1 MSSVLRGT
9 CVCPRAPNNQMHRV
23 SCRAARC
30 NTRCYVI
37 AVDPAVCGAA
47 RSCGT
52 HHPVVDTSHQT
63 SGSDAARACTI
74 ILSFDV
80 IGVRGGRARGTDAAR
95 VTLQGRVVEKI
106 DCLRATG
113 SNQRSAARDDDMLS
127 CTAICGRWIVG
138 SKQAKLAV
146 TLLSASKRAI
156 SSPHIIPFL
165 LLFSSNGSTG
175 DGARVSGGVYRISV
189 LPLRLLHGTC
199 QHS

>member
-1 MSSVLRGT
+1 VSSVLRGT

-30 NTRCYVI
+30 NTPCYVI

-52 HHPVVDTSHQT
+52 RHPDVDKSKKS
-63 SGSDAARACTI
+63 SGSEAARACTI
-74 ILSFDV
+74 ILSFNV
-80 IGVRGGRARGTDAAR
+80 IGVRGGWARGADAAR

-106 DCLRATG
+106 DCVRASG
-113 SNQRSAARDDDMLS
+113 SDQRSAAGNDGVLS
-127 CTAICGRWIVG
+127 CTALCGRLIVA
-138 SKQAKLAV
+138 SKQMKLAV

>member
-1 MSSVLRGT
+1 MR
-9 CVCPRAPNNQMHRV
+9 
-23 SCRAARC
+23 
-30 NTRCYVI
+30 
-37 AVDPAVCGAA
+37 
-47 RSCGT
+47 
-52 HHPVVDTSHQT
+52 HPDVDTSHKT
-63 SGSDAARACTI
+63 SGSEATRACTI
-74 ILSFDV
+74 ILSFNV
-80 IGVRGGRARGTDAAR
+80 IGVRGGWARGADAAR

-106 DCLRATG
+106 DCVRAAG
-113 SNQRSAARDDDMLS
+113 SDQRSAAGNDGVLS
-127 CTAICGRWIVG
+127 CTALCGRLIVA
-138 SKQAKLAV
+138 SKQVKLAV